1 MGCLSSY
8 DFYNNLKLE
17 LKMEKELIDTKQL
30 ALEIEDDEIDLVD
43 LLKTIYKNRKLII
56 IITSVTT
63 LFGVVFAFVQPKKY
77 KSEMTFVEQ
86 KSSISSYLLSLLS
99 SLFSPVPF
107 GLGSGIGSGEGEGS
121 SLTTV
126 MESRKFRDKVAEKLK
141 LREYIL
147 EISKRDE
154 EDHSKLDRQDV
165 ANWLGRAVLVSQD
178 AKTGVYKVTVELE
191 DKGMATKIA
200 NAYYYTLDDYLKNDK
215 LDKSKVSRQYLEKQV
230 LTVEKELNEKREV
243 LKVYEEEYNTVDID
257 TDAKAVSEI
266 VAKIKVDILSTE
278 SELAVAQSVYGE
290 ESVDIITLESKLGEL
305 KKQLS
310 NLEKGTGTVKFI
322 PLNDIPKIKYELE
335 KLKQEIDAT
344 GEVYEVMKVLL
355 EQGKISEINEQSVIE
370 LIDEAVIPKKPSS
383 TSKAIIL
390 IISGILGIFVGISV
404 AFLREFSKG
413 IDWKEFKTKMGEK

>member
-1 MGCLSSY
+1 
-8 DFYNNLKLE
+8 
-17 LKMEKELIDTKQL
+17 MEKELIDTKQL
-30 ALEIEDDEIDLVD
+30 ALEIEDDEIGLID
-43 LLKTIYKNRKLII
+43 LLKAIYKNRKLII
-56 IITSVTT
+56 MITLVTT
-63 LFGVVFAFVQPKKY
+63 LFGVVFALLQPKKY
-77 KSEMTFVEQ
+77 KSDMTFVEQ
-86 KSSISSYLLSLLS
+86 KSSSSSSL
-99 SLFSPVPF
+99 LFSPVPF

-230 LTVEKELNEKREV
+230 LTIEKELNEKREV
-243 LKVYEEEYNTVDID
+243 LKVYEEEYNSVDID

-290 ESVDIITLESKLGEL
+290 ESVDIITLEAKLGEL

-344 GEVYEVMKVLL
+344 GEVYKVMKVLL
-355 EQGKISEINEQSVIE
+355 EQAKISEINEQSVIE
-370 LIDEAVIPKKPSS
+370 LIDEAVIPKISSS
-383 TSKAIIL
+383 TNPKL
-390 IISGILGIFVGISV
+390 IIVISMVLGMFMGVFITFVK
-404 AFLREFSKG
+404 EFAKG
-413 IDWKEFKTKMGEK
+413 IDWKEFKN

>member
-1 MGCLSSY
+1 
-8 DFYNNLKLE
+8 
-17 LKMEKELIDTKQL
+17 MEKELIDTKQL
-30 ALEIEDDEIDLVD
+30 ALEIEDDEIGLID

-56 IITSVTT
+56 MITLVTT
-63 LFGVVFAFVQPKKY
+63 LFGVVFALLQPKKY
-77 KSEMTFVEQ
+77 KSDMTFVEQ
-86 KSSISSYLLSLLS
+86 KSSSSSYLLSLFSL
-99 SLFSPVPF
+99 LFSPVPF

-230 LTVEKELNEKREV
+230 LTIEKELNEKREV
-243 LKVYEEEYNTVDID
+243 LKVYEEEYNSVDID
-257 TDAKAVSEI
+257 TDAKAVSEN

-290 ESVDIITLESKLGEL
+290 ESVDIITLEAKLGEL

-344 GEVYEVMKVLL
+344 GEVYKVMKVLL
-355 EQGKISEINEQSVIE
+355 EQAKISEINEQSLIE
-370 LIDEAVIPKKPSS
+370 LIDEAVIPKTPSP
-383 TSKAIIL
+383 TNPKL
-390 IISGILGIFVGISV
+390 IIVISMVLGMFMGVFITFVK
-404 AFLREFSKG
+404 EFAKG
-413 IDWKEFKTKMGEK
+413 IDWKEFKN

>member
-1 MGCLSSY
+1 
-8 DFYNNLKLE
+8 
-17 LKMEKELIDTKQL
+17 MEKELIDTKQL
-30 ALEIEDDEIDLVD
+30 ALEIEDDEIDLID

-56 IITSVTT
+56 MITLVTT
-63 LFGVVFAFVQPKKY
+63 LFGVVFALLQPKKY
-77 KSEMTFVEQ
+77 KSDMTFVEQ
-86 KSSISSYLLSLLS
+86 KSSSSSYLLSLLS
-99 SLFSPVPF
+99 LLFSPVPF

-230 LTVEKELNEKREV
+230 LTIEKELNEKREV
-243 LKVYEEEYNTVDID
+243 LKVYEEEYNSVDID

-290 ESVDIITLESKLGEL
+290 ESVDIITLEAKLGEL

-344 GEVYEVMKVLL
+344 GEVYKVMKVLL
-355 EQGKISEINEQSVIE
+355 EQAKISEINEQSVIE
-370 LIDEAVIPKKPSS
+370 LIDEAVIPKISSS
-383 TSKAIIL
+383 TSKAKIL

-413 IDWKEFKTKMGEK
+413 IDWKEFKN

>member
-1 MGCLSSY
+1 M
-8 DFYNNLKLE
+8 D
-17 LKMEKELIDTKQL
+17 KELVGQKQI
-30 ALEIEDDEIDLVD
+30 AFEEDEIDLVD

-56 IITSVTT
+56 IITLVTT

-77 KSEMTFVEQ
+77 KSDMTFVEQ
-86 KSSISSYLLSLLS
+86 KSSSSSSLLS
-99 SLFSPVPF
+99 SLSSSIPF
-107 GLGSGIGSGEGEGS
+107 GLGSGIGAGESS

-178 AKTGVYKVTVELE
+178 ANTGVYKVTVELE
-191 DKGMATKIA
+191 DKEMDTKIA

-243 LKVYEEEYNTVDID
+243 LKVYEEEYNSVYID
-257 TDAKAVSEI
+257 TDAKALSEI

-290 ESVDIITLESKLGEL
+290 ESFDIITLESKLGEL

-344 GEVYEVMKVLL
+344 GEVYKVMKVLL
-355 EQGKISEINEQSVIE
+355 EQAKISEINEQSLIE

>member
-1 MGCLSSY
+1 
-8 DFYNNLKLE
+8 
-17 LKMEKELIDTKQL
+17 MEKELIDTKQL
-30 ALEIEDDEIDLVD
+30 ALEIEDDEIGLID

-56 IITSVTT
+56 MITLVTT
-63 LFGVVFAFVQPKKY
+63 LFGVVFALLQPKKY
-77 KSEMTFVEQ
+77 KSDMTFVEQ
-86 KSSISSYLLSLLS
+86 KSSSSSSLLS
-99 SLFSPVPF
+99 SLSSSVPF
-107 GLGSGIGSGEGEGS
+107 GLGSGIGSGEGS

-154 EDHSKLDRQDV
+154 EDHSKLDRQDA

-178 AKTGVYKVTVELE
+178 AKTEVYKVTVELE

-243 LKVYEEEYNTVDID
+243 LKVYEEEYNSVDID
-257 TDAKAVSEI
+257 TDAKAISEI

-344 GEVYEVMKVLL
+344 GEVYKVMKVLL
-355 EQGKISEINEQSVIE
+355 EQAKISEINEQSVIE
-370 LIDEAVIPKKPSS
+370 LIDEAVIPKKPSP

-413 IDWKEFKTKMGEK
+413 IDWKEFKN

>member
-1 MGCLSSY
+1 
-8 DFYNNLKLE
+8 
-17 LKMEKELIDTKQL
+17 MEKELIDTKQL
-30 ALEIEDDEIDLVD
+30 ALEIEDDEIDLID

-56 IITSVTT
+56 MITLVTT
-63 LFGVVFAFVQPKKY
+63 LFGVVFALLQPKKY
-77 KSEMTFVEQ
+77 KSAMTFVEQ
-86 KSSISSYLLSLLS
+86 KSSSSCSLLS

-107 GLGSGIGSGEGEGS
+107 GLGSGIGSGEGEGEGS

-191 DKGMATKIA
+191 DKEMAAKIA

-243 LKVYEEEYNTVDID
+243 LKAYEEEYNSVDID

-322 PLNDIPKIKYELE
+322 PLNDFPKIKYELK

-344 GEVYEVMKVLL
+344 GKVYEVMKVLL

-370 LIDEAVIPKKPSS
+370 LMDEAVIPKEPSS
-383 TSKAIIL
+383 TSKIIIL
-390 IISGILGIFVGISV
+390 AISGILGIFVGISV
-404 AFLREFSKG
+404 AFVKEFAKG
-413 IDWKEFKTKMGEK
+413 IDWKEFKN

>member
-1 MGCLSSY
+1 
-8 DFYNNLKLE
+8 
-17 LKMEKELIDTKQL
+17 MEKELIDTKQL
-30 ALEIEDDEIDLVD
+30 ALEIEDDEIGLID

-56 IITSVTT
+56 MITLVTT
-63 LFGVVFAFVQPKKY
+63 LFGVVFALLQPKKY
-77 KSEMTFVEQ
+77 KSDMTFVEQ
-86 KSSISSYLLSLLS
+86 KSSSSSYLLSLLS
-99 SLFSPVPF
+99 LLSSPVPF
-107 GLGSGIGSGEGEGS
+107 GLGSGIGSGEGEGEGS

-165 ANWLGRAVLVSQD
+165 VNWLGRAVLVSQD
-178 AKTGVYKVTVELE
+178 AKTEVYKVTVELE

-243 LKVYEEEYNTVDID
+243 LKVYEEEYNSVDID
-257 TDAKAVSEI
+257 TDAKAISEI

-278 SELAVAQSVYGE
+278 SELAVAQSIYGE

-344 GEVYEVMKVLL
+344 GEVYKVMKVLL
-355 EQGKISEINEQSVIE
+355 ELAKISEMYEQSLIE
-370 LIDEAVIPKKPSS
+370 LIDEAVIPKISSS
-383 TSKAIIL
+383 TNPKLIV
-390 IISGILGIFVGISV
+390 IISLVLGLFMGIFITFVK
-404 AFLREFSKG
+404 EFAKG
-413 IDWKEFKTKMGEK
+413 IDWKEFKN

>member
-1 MGCLSSY
+1 
-8 DFYNNLKLE
+8 
-17 LKMEKELIDTKQL
+17 MEKELIDTKQL
-30 ALEIEDDEIDLVD
+30 ALEIEDDEIDLID

-56 IITSVTT
+56 MITLVTT
-63 LFGVVFAFVQPKKY
+63 LFGVVFALLQPKKY
-77 KSEMTFVEQ
+77 KSDMTFVEQ
-86 KSSISSYLLSLLS
+86 KSSSSSS
-99 SLFSPVPF
+99 SLSSPVPF

-178 AKTGVYKVTVELE
+178 AKAGVYKVTVELE

-243 LKVYEEEYNTVDID
+243 LKVYEEEYNSVDID
-257 TDAKAVSEI
+257 TDAKAVSEN

-344 GEVYEVMKVLL
+344 GEVYKVMKVLL
-355 EQGKISEINEQSVIE
+355 EQAKISEINEQSVIE
-370 LIDEAVIPKKPSS
+370 LIDEAVIPKISS
-383 TSKAIIL
+383 SKNPKLIV
-390 IISGILGIFVGISV
+390 IISLVLGLFMGIFITFVK
-404 AFLREFSKG
+404 EFAKG
-413 IDWKEFKTKMGEK
+413 IDWKEFKN

>member
-1 MGCLSSY
+1 M
-8 DFYNNLKLE
+8 N
-17 LKMEKELIDTKQL
+17 KELTDNNQI
-30 ALEIEDDEIDLVD
+30 AINIEEDEIDLVD

-56 IITSVTT
+56 MITLVTT
-63 LFGVVFAFVQPKKY
+63 LFGVVFALSQPKKY
-77 KSEMTFVEQ
+77 KSDMTFVEQ
-86 KSSISSYLLSLLS
+86 KSSSSSSLLS
-99 SLFSPVPF
+99 SLSSSIPF
-107 GLGSGIGSGEGEGS
+107 GLGSGIGAGESS

-243 LKVYEEEYNTVDID
+243 LKAYEEEYNSVDID
-257 TDAKAVSEI
+257 TDDKAVSEI
-266 VAKIKVDILSTE
+266 VAKIKIDILSTE

-322 PLNDIPKIKYELE
+322 PLNDFPKIKYELK

-344 GEVYEVMKVLL
+344 GKVYEVMKVLL

-370 LIDEAVIPKKPSS
+370 LIDEAAIPKKPSS

-390 IISGILGIFVGISV
+390 IISGIVGIFVGISV

-413 IDWKEFKTKMGEK
+413 IDWKEFKN

>member
-1 MGCLSSY
+1 
-8 DFYNNLKLE
+8 
-17 LKMEKELIDTKQL
+17 MEKELIDTKQL
-30 ALEIEDDEIDLVD
+30 ALENEDDEIDLVD

-56 IITSVTT
+56 IITLVTT

-77 KSEMTFVEQ
+77 KSDMTFVEQ
-86 KSSISSYLLSLLS
+86 ESSSSRYLLSLLS
-99 SLFSPVPF
+99 LLFSPVPF
-107 GLGSGIGSGEGEGS
+107 RLGSGIGSGEGEGS

-147 EISKRDE
+147 EISKRHE

-243 LKVYEEEYNTVDID
+243 LKVYEEEYNSVDID

-344 GEVYEVMKVLL
+344 GEVYKVMKVLL
-355 EQGKISEINEQSVIE
+355 EQAKISEINEQSVIE

-413 IDWKEFKTKMGEK
+413 IDWKEFKN

>member
-1 MGCLSSY
+1 M
-8 DFYNNLKLE
+8 D
-17 LKMEKELIDTKQL
+17 KELVEQKQI
-30 ALEIEDDEIDLVD
+30 AFEEDEIDLVY

-56 IITSVTT
+56 MITLVTT
-63 LFGVVFAFVQPKKY
+63 LFGVVFALFALLQPKKY
-77 KSEMTFVEQ
+77 KSDMTFVEQ
-86 KSSISSYLLSLLS
+86 KSSSSSSLLS
-99 SLFSPVPF
+99 SFLITSLSSPVPF
-107 GLGSGIGSGEGEGS
+107 GLGSGIGSGEGEGEGS

-178 AKTGVYKVTVELE
+178 AKTEVYKVTVELE

-243 LKVYEEEYNTVDID
+243 LKVYEEEYNSVDID
-257 TDAKAVSEI
+257 TDAKAISEI

-278 SELAVAQSVYGE
+278 SELAVAQSIYGE

-344 GEVYEVMKVLL
+344 GEVYKVMKVLL
-355 EQGKISEINEQSVIE
+355 ELAKISEMYEQSLIE
-370 LIDEAVIPKKPSS
+370 LIDEAVIPKISSS
-383 TSKAIIL
+383 TNPKLIV
-390 IISGILGIFVGISV
+390 IISLVLGLFMGIFITFVK
-404 AFLREFSKG
+404 EFAKG
-413 IDWKEFKTKMGEK
+413 IDWKEFKN

>member
-1 MGCLSSY
+1 
-8 DFYNNLKLE
+8 
-17 LKMEKELIDTKQL
+17 MEKELIYTKQL
-30 ALEIEDDEIDLVD
+30 ALEIEDDEIGLID

-56 IITSVTT
+56 MITLVTT
-63 LFGVVFAFVQPKKY
+63 LFGVVFALLQPKKY
-77 KSEMTFVEQ
+77 KSDMTFVEQ
-86 KSSISSYLLSLLS
+86 KSSSSSS
-99 SLFSPVPF
+99 SLSSPVPF
-107 GLGSGIGSGEGEGS
+107 GLGSGIGSGEGS

-154 EDHSKLDRQDV
+154 EDHSKLDRQDA

-243 LKVYEEEYNTVDID
+243 LKVYEEEYNSVDID
-257 TDAKAVSEI
+257 TDAKALSEI

-278 SELAVAQSVYGE
+278 SELAVAQSVYRE
-290 ESVDIITLESKLGEL
+290 ESFYIITLESKLGEL

-344 GEVYEVMKVLL
+344 GEVYKVMKVLL
-355 EQGKISEINEQSVIE
+355 EQAKISQINEQSLIE

-390 IISGILGIFVGISV
+390 IISVILGIFVGISV

-413 IDWKEFKTKMGEK
+413 IDWKNLKTKMGEK

>member
-1 MGCLSSY
+1 M
-8 DFYNNLKLE
+8 N
-17 LKMEKELIDTKQL
+17 KELTDNNQI
-30 ALEIEDDEIDLVD
+30 AINIEEDEIDLVD

-56 IITSVTT
+56 MITLVTT
-63 LFGVVFAFVQPKKY
+63 LFGVVFALSQPKKY
-77 KSEMTFVEQ
+77 KSDMTFVEQ
-86 KSSISSYLLSLLS
+86 KSSSSSSLLS
-99 SLFSPVPF
+99 SLSSSIPF
-107 GLGSGIGSGEGEGS
+107 GLGSGIGAGESS

-191 DKGMATKIA
+191 DKEMAAKIA

-243 LKVYEEEYNTVDID
+243 LKAYEEEYNSVDID

-266 VAKIKVDILSTE
+266 VAKIKIDILSTE

-322 PLNDIPKIKYELE
+322 PLNDFPKIKYELK

-344 GEVYEVMKVLL
+344 GKVYEVMKVLL

-370 LIDEAVIPKKPSS
+370 LIDEAAIPKKPSS

-390 IISGILGIFVGISV
+390 IISGIVGIFVGISV

-413 IDWKEFKTKMGEK
+413 IDWKEFKN

>member
-1 MGCLSSY
+1 M
-8 DFYNNLKLE
+8 N
-17 LKMEKELIDTKQL
+17 KELTDNNQI
-30 ALEIEDDEIDLVD
+30 AINIEEDEVDLVD

-56 IITSVTT
+56 MITLVTT
-63 LFGVVFAFVQPKKY
+63 LFGVVFALSQPKKY

-99 SLFSPVPF
+99 LLFYPVPF

-191 DKGMATKIA
+191 DKEMATKIA

-215 LDKSKVSRQYLEKQV
+215 LDKSKVSRQYLEKQF

-243 LKVYEEEYNTVDID
+243 LKVYEEEYNSVDID

-290 ESVDIITLESKLGEL
+290 ESVDIITLEAKLGEL

-322 PLNDIPKIKYELE
+322 PLNDFPKIKYELE

-344 GEVYEVMKVLL
+344 GKVYEVMKVLL

-413 IDWKEFKTKMGEK
+413 IDWKEFKN

>member
-1 MGCLSSY
+1 M
-8 DFYNNLKLE
+8 D
-17 LKMEKELIDTKQL
+17 KELVEQKQI
-30 ALEIEDDEIDLVD
+30 AFEEDEIDLVD

-56 IITSVTT
+56 MITLVTT
-63 LFGVVFAFVQPKKY
+63 LFGVVFALLQPKKY
-77 KSEMTFVEQ
+77 KSDMTFVEQ
-86 KSSISSYLLSLLS
+86 KSSSSSYLLSLLS
-99 SLFSPVPF
+99 LLFSPVPF

-230 LTVEKELNEKREV
+230 LRVEKELNEKREV
-243 LKVYEEEYNTVDID
+243 LKVYEEEYNSVDID
-257 TDAKAVSEI
+257 TDAKAISEI

-290 ESVDIITLESKLGEL
+290 ESFDIITLESKLGEL

-344 GEVYEVMKVLL
+344 GEVYKVMKVLL
-355 EQGKISEINEQSVIE
+355 EQAKISEINEQSLIE

-413 IDWKEFKTKMGEK
+413 IDWKNLKTKMGEK

>member
-1 MGCLSSY
+1 
-8 DFYNNLKLE
+8 
-17 LKMEKELIDTKQL
+17 MEKELIDTKQL
-30 ALEIEDDEIDLVD
+30 ALEIEDDEIGLID

-56 IITSVTT
+56 MITLVTT
-63 LFGVVFAFVQPKKY
+63 LFGVVFALLQPKKY
-77 KSEMTFVEQ
+77 KSDMTFVEQ
-86 KSSISSYLLSLLS
+86 KSSSSSSLLS
-99 SLFSPVPF
+99 SLSSPVPF
-107 GLGSGIGSGEGEGS
+107 GLGSGIGSGEGEGEGS

-178 AKTGVYKVTVELE
+178 ANTGVYKVTVELE
-191 DKGMATKIA
+191 DKEMDTKIA

-243 LKVYEEEYNTVDID
+243 LKVYEEEYNSVYID
-257 TDAKAVSEI
+257 TDAKALSEI

-290 ESVDIITLESKLGEL
+290 ESFDIITLESKLGEL

-344 GEVYEVMKVLL
+344 GEVYKVMKVLL
-355 EQGKISEINEQSVIE
+355 EQAKISEINEQSLIE
-370 LIDEAVIPKKPSS
+370 LIDEAVIPKISSS
-383 TSKAIIL
+383 TNPKLIV
-390 IISGILGIFVGISV
+390 IISLVLGLFMGIFITFVK
-404 AFLREFSKG
+404 EFAKG
-413 IDWKEFKTKMGEK
+413 IDWKEFKN

>member
-1 MGCLSSY
+1 
-8 DFYNNLKLE
+8 
-17 LKMEKELIDTKQL
+17 MEKELIDTKQL
-30 ALEIEDDEIDLVD
+30 ALEIEDDEIGLID

-56 IITSVTT
+56 MITLVTT
-63 LFGVVFAFVQPKKY
+63 LFGVVFALLQPKKY
-77 KSEMTFVEQ
+77 KSDMTFVEQ
-86 KSSISSYLLSLLS
+86 KSSSNRYLLSLLS
-99 SLFSPVPF
+99 LLFSPVPF

-215 LDKSKVSRQYLEKQV
+215 LDKGKISRQYLEKQV
-230 LTVEKELNEKREV
+230 LAIEKELNEKREV
-243 LKVYEEEYNTVDID
+243 LKVYEEEYNSVDID
-257 TDAKAVSEI
+257 TDAKAVSEN

-290 ESVDIITLESKLGEL
+290 ESFDIITLESKLGEL

-344 GEVYEVMKVLL
+344 GEVYKVMKVLL
-355 EQGKISEINEQSVIE
+355 EQAKISEINEQSVIE
-370 LIDEAVIPKKPSS
+370 LIDEAVIPKTPSS
-383 TSKAIIL
+383 TSKAKIL

-413 IDWKEFKTKMGEK
+413 IDWKEFKN

>member
-1 MGCLSSY
+1 
-8 DFYNNLKLE
+8 
-17 LKMEKELIDTKQL
+17 MEKELIDTKQL
-30 ALEIEDDEIDLVD
+30 ALEIEDDEIGLID

-56 IITSVTT
+56 MITLVTT
-63 LFGVVFAFVQPKKY
+63 LFGVVFALLQPKKY
-77 KSEMTFVEQ
+77 KSDMTFVEQ
-86 KSSISSYLLSLLS
+86 KSSSSSYLLSL
-99 SLFSPVPF
+99 LFSPVPF

-230 LTVEKELNEKREV
+230 LTVEKVLNEKREV